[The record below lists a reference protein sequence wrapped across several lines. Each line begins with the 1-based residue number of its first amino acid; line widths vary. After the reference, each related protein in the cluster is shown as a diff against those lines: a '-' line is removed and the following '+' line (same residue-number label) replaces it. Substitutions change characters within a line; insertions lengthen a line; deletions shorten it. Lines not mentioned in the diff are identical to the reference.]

1 MAGGRRPRLWAR
13 LGIFDILSYVHGF
26 RNDLSALRGGAILIF
41 RANKIVEPLSHI
53 FHYRTNASAGPHVLG
68 CG

>member
-1 MAGGRRPRLWAR
+1 MQRDAGGAAACRSCMCE
-13 LGIFDILSYVHGF
+13 ILSGAGCF
-26 RNDLSALRGGAILIF
+26 RNDLSAHCDGAILIF

-53 FHYRTNASAGPHVLG
+53 FHYRANASAGPLFLG